1 MLSSVKKTIGKN
13 AHLLYM
19 QKKRYIFFLLS
30 YFDIFGSLVL
40 AIRPLDP
47 FRVAWIPFHAVLG
60 GEAAKNTCFSLA
72 NTQLSPDTEALMN
85 LPYQDFR

>member
-1 MLSSVKKTIGKN
+1 
-13 AHLLYM
+13 M
-19 QKKRYIFFLLS
+19 QKNRYIFSALV
-30 YFDIFGSLVL
+30 FDFFGSLVL

-60 GEAAKNTCFSLA
+60 GEAAKNTCFSLV
-72 NTQLSPDTEALMN
+72 NTQLSPNTEALMN